1 VSDEREAI
9 ERLERRVA
17 QLETLVRALL
27 SLTPGVHA
35 APDAPTSPHPA
46 PTRTP
51 PSPRT
56 PGTPTDLE
64 QLIGERGLLIVGVL
78 ALIATAGFFLKYAFE
93 RGWISPELRVVG
105 GVAAGVAI
113 ATLGERLVARGL
125 RSYGAA
131 LIGGGGALVY
141 LACWAAAGA
150 YGLVSRPVGTGL
162 LFATTAA
169 VTLRA
174 LFHRLEPLTV
184 WALVGAYLAPVFLPR
199 PATDPVW
206 LWGYVA
212 LVGITA
218 GALAVRHGWRF
229 TFDVALVGYYLL
241 PLGATPEALS
251 SVTGMVYLSAG
262 GVGALLATSGRAWP
276 EARLG
281 GPALAW
287 MTLVQHTDSVTPDGA
302 RWSALAG
309 GVALTAVSWWQG
321 RLQALFGTQRGQ
333 IQVHADE
340 AVFVLNPLALGL
352 LARDLGPRTL
362 RGWDGLVPV
371 LTAGLYLAPGWLRR
385 TPHLLAMGFALA
397 ALAVVRQWDGTA
409 VAVGLALLGVAAAS
423 AERWYDRRPGR
434 ELAVWLAAAALLQVF
449 AQNATSRPGSD
460 PAFVGTWALGW
471 YVATAGALASGWL
484 WPPAAPDTPVGRRWE
499 AWALGGLSILV
510 GGSIELRRFFHGLAA
525 DLSISAFWIVYA
537 GALVQLGFWR
547 GSKMIRTAG
556 LAVAG
561 LAVCKIAF
569 YDLSNLEALY
579 RVGSFFIL
587 ALITLAAAYAYN
599 KRR

>member
-1 VSDEREAI
+1 VSDERDAI

-17 QLETLVRALL
+17 QLETLVRALA
-27 SLTPGVHA
+27 SRAPG
-35 APDAPTSPHPA
+35 APVAPPA
-46 PTRTP
+46 PAP
-51 PSPRT
+51 PPPPTPRT
-56 PGTPTDLE
+56 PRAARTPTDLE
-64 QLIGERGLLIVGVL
+64 QLIGQRGLLIVGVL

-113 ATLGERLVARGL
+113 AVLGERLVARGL
-125 RSYGAA
+125 RPYGAA

-169 VTLRA
+169 VALRA
-174 LFHRLEPLTV
+174 VFHRLEPLTV

-229 TFDVALVGYYLL
+229 TFDIALLGYYLL

-251 SVTGMVYLSAG
+251 SVTGMAYLSAG
-262 GVGALLATSGRAWP
+262 GVGALLATSGRPWP

-287 MTLVQHTDSVTPDGA
+287 MTLLQHTDSFTLGGA

-309 GVALTAVSWWQG
+309 GATLAAVSWWQG
-321 RLQALFGTQRGQ
+321 RRQALFGTHRGQ

-352 LARDLGPRTL
+352 LARELGPRTL
-362 RGWDGLVPV
+362 RGWDGLVPL
-371 LTAGLYLAPGWLRR
+371 LTAGLYVVPGWLRR
-385 TPHLLAMGFALA
+385 TPHFLAMGFALA
-397 ALAVVRQWDGTA
+397 ALAVVRQWNGTA
-409 VAVGLALLGVAAAS
+409 VAVGLALLGAAAAS
-423 AERWYDRRPGR
+423 AERWYQRRPGR

-449 AQNATSRPGSD
+449 AENATSRPGSD

-471 YVATAGALASGWL
+471 YIATAGALASGWL
-484 WPPAAPDTPVGRRWE
+484 WPPAAPDTPLGKRWE

-510 GGSIELRRFFHGLAA
+510 GGSIELRRFFHGLAG

-547 GSKMIRTAG
+547 GNKMIRTAG

-587 ALITLAAAYAYN
+587 ALITLAVAYAYH
-599 KRR
+599 KKA